1 MSFNKT
7 TGPDLYSKISKY
19 ADNLLVKK
27 DPRNRPILVL
37 DEDPQ
42 TLELML
48 EPLRW
53 EGYDVRGLTSS
64 KEAIEFL
71 NYWKPQLIIVD
82 PEFSDEDGLKYL
94 NSLAPYLDTTGLI
107 VVSSEKSTER
117 ISQCLD
123 MGASDYIVSPF
134 VATEFLARVRAQL
147 RFRDAKE
154 ALVEA
159 NLQLQELVEID
170 DLTGLFNMRSIF
182 QKLEFEMER
191 GKRFNRPVTVV
202 MIDMDHFK
210 TVNDG
215 HDHLF
220 GSYVLS
226 EVGKLIK
233 SSTRTVDI
241 PARYGGDEFLIV
253 LSETPLAGI
262 EQFCERLRSRIE
274 QATFSQGK
282 DSIKLTVSTGFATS
296 KLGEDI
302 PAKELVRKAD
312 MALYEAKRRGR
323 NQVCAYKPEIDR
335 STSLNHSAVIDI
347 FEKKRK
353 TA

>member
-1 MSFNKT
+1 M
-7 TGPDLYSKISKY
+7 
-19 ADNLLVKK
+19 KK
-27 DPRNRPILVL
+27 DPRVRPILVL
-37 DEDPQ
+37 DEDPE

-53 EGYDVRGLTSS
+53 EGYDVRGLTSA
-64 KEAIEFL
+64 KEASEFL

-82 PEFSDEDGLKYL
+82 PEFAKEDGLKYL
-94 NSLAPYLDTTGLI
+94 NSLAPFLDTTGLI

-123 MGASDYIVSPF
+123 MGASDYIIAPF
-134 VATEFLARVRAQL
+134 APMEFLARVRAQL

-159 NLQLQELVEID
+159 NQQLQELVEID

-182 QKLEFEMER
+182 QKLDFEMER

-202 MIDMDHFK
+202 MVDMDHFK

-226 EVGKLIK
+226 EVGKIIK
-233 SSTRTVDI
+233 ASTRTVDI

-262 EQFCERLRSRIE
+262 EQFCERLRTRIE
-274 QATFSQGK
+274 HATFSQGK
-282 DSIKLTVSTGFATS
+282 DSIKLTISTGFATS
-296 KLGEDI
+296 VMGASTS
-302 PAKELVRKAD
+302 AKELVRKAD

-323 NQVCAYKPEIDR
+323 NQVCAYRQEIDR
-335 STSLNHSAVIDI
+335 NTSLNHSTVVDI